1 MCVSLQQIRA
11 RPIRVEMVG
20 RAYGCTA
27 TSITV
32 DAHRDI
38 MEPTANFYV
47 RTLFALTVTGY

>member
-20 RAYGCTA
+20 RACGCSA
-27 TSITV
+27 MSITV

-38 MEPTANFYV
+38 MESTANFYV
-47 RTLFALTVTGY
+47 RTLFALQVTGE